1 MQQQVQWALQHL
13 TDDQHE
19 QKDTSVGRRERRRGP
34 TERATA
40 AERQRRGDVRGRT
53 KMWGSAVLLERV

>member
-40 AERQRRGDVRGRT
+40 AQRDNVVETWEDERRCG
-53 KMWGSAVLLERV
+53 AVQFC